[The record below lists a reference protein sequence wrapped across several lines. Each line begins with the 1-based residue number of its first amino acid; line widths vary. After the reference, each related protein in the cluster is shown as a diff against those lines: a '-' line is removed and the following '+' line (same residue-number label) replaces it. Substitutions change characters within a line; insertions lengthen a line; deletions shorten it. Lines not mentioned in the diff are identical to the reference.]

1 MNTVIRTLQQ
11 LHQAQAYAWVYGL
24 ILAGIALGIA
34 VLIAFLIPWQS
45 NRRCYIKRRIWFIVI
60 GLALPCCGWLYHTFS
75 VAPRIHTSGFKSM
88 YQTTNMYVLLTSIA
102 LYAVI
107 GVVLMFAFRNS
118 KLGSILGK
126 KKD

>member
-1 MNTVIRTLQQ
+1 
-11 LHQAQAYAWVYGL
+11 
-24 ILAGIALGIA
+24 
-34 VLIAFLIPWQS
+34 
-45 NRRCYIKRRIWFIVI
+45 
-60 GLALPCCGWLYHTFS
+60 
-75 VAPRIHTSGFKSM
+75 M

>member
-1 MNTVIRTLQQ
+1 MNAITKQAHL
-11 LHQAQAYAWVYGL
+11 LSAQADAWTLGL
-24 ILAGIALGIA
+24 IIVGIALAIA
-34 VLIAFLIPWQS
+34 IGIAFLIPWQS

-60 GLALPCCGWLYHTFS
+60 GLALPCCGWMYNKFAIADNIGKAGL
-75 VAPRIHTSGFKSM
+75 KSM
-88 YQTTNMYVLLTSIA
+88 YQQTSLYVLLTSIA